1 MEYYNGK
8 LCVTYDDLAG
18 IATMNAIQCIVKKDA
33 SIQARKACR
42 SNPALFDLDRLPL
55 KFQLEVYRRRP
66 DLKAQAESKPFV
78 ESVEPD
84 GAALDFYQRHQFGD
98 GKYLSTD
105 KQTEYANNAAVL
117 NAFRLVLERS
127 DSQHRKQ
134 SKRCISKAEFWR
146 KAAQALPRIADTFPH
161 TLPENPRRLQEK
173 FNQYVREGYGALIT
187 GKYGT
192 RNAAKIDDDTKES
205 LLENP
210 V

>member
-146 KAAQALPRIADTFPH
+146 KAAQALPRSYFSFFFDLTFILIHAQAMLAPLDLRPACSCPCFWAFAT
-161 TLPENPRRLQEK
+161 TLRCDASRLRSG
-173 FNQYVREGYGALIT
+173 F
-187 GKYGT
+187 
-192 RNAAKIDDDTKES
+192 S
-205 LLENP
+205 L
-210 V
+210 

>member
-78 ESVEPD
+78 ESWKIQCKLPPKTKR
-84 GAALDFYQRHQFGD
+84 FCP
-98 GKYLSTD
+98 
-105 KQTEYANNAAVL
+105 
-117 NAFRLVLERS
+117 LVL
-127 DSQHRKQ
+127 K
-134 SKRCISKAEFWR
+134 
-146 KAAQALPRIADTFPH
+146 
-161 TLPENPRRLQEK
+161 
-173 FNQYVREGYGALIT
+173 
-187 GKYGT
+187 
-192 RNAAKIDDDTKES
+192 
-205 LLENP
+205 
-210 V
+210 